1 MEYTAGWTPEAQ
13 EAEVLLSPIL
23 IPQGLK
29 SAPSLPLP
37 FQAAS

>member
-1 MEYTAGWTPEAQ
+1 MEYTAGLTPEAQ
-13 EAEVLLSPIL
+13 EADILLSPIL

-29 SAPSLPLP
+29 IAPSLPLC